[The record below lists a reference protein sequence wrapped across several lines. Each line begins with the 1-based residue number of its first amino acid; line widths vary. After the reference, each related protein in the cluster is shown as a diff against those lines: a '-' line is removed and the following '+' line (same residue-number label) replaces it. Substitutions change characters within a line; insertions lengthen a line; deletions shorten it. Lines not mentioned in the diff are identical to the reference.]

1 MTDFIMNKSK
11 DIWLILK
18 SICLEKKIK
27 FGWLGTRKALIE
39 REEMKQDHILASCCC
54 YYKPNMPEHSSMDIT
69 NTHLEINLLK
79 KKVS

>member
-1 MTDFIMNKSK
+1 MNKSK
-11 DIWLILK
+11 EDIWLILK
-18 SICLEKKIK
+18 SNCLEKKIK

-39 REEMKQDHILASCCC
+39 REEMKQDRILASCC
-54 YYKPNMPEHSSMDIT
+54 YKPNMPEHSSMDIT